1 MIHSETLNELEKV
14 QEDLQI
20 VMSSSMSVDGE
31 SCSLLPPLEVQTS
44 DSLALHSPTNRGWN
58 NYNKTLNMKKK
69 HGSKLRGSCKHL
81 KVFFFYVIL
90 LLLNVQKP

>member
-44 DSLALHSPTNRGWN
+44 DNLALHSPTKQR
-58 NYNKTLNMKKK
+58 LE
-69 HGSKLRGSCKHL
+69 
-81 KVFFFYVIL
+81 
-90 LLLNVQKP
+90 